1 MNEGIKFDQE
11 KIRVDLL
18 PPDAL
23 EEISKVL
30 THGAKKYGDRNWEL
44 GMDWNR
50 PYGALLRHLW
60 AWWRGEDYDPESGI
74 HHLAHVGCN
83 ILFLLTYSIRK
94 VGKDTR
100 PLIK

>member
-1 MNEGIKFDQE
+1 MEGIKFDSE

-30 THGAKKYGDRNWEL
+30 TYGAAKYGDRNWEL

-60 AWWRGEDYDPESGI
+60 AWWKGEDYDPESGI
-74 HHLAHVGCN
+74 HHLAHAGCN
-83 ILFLLTYSIRK
+83 ILFLLSYMKRG
-94 VGKDTR
+94 VGKDNR
-100 PLIK
+100 PLTT